1 MDRLI
6 GIEHLAD
13 EIDRVAREQG
23 IDRDAAAI
31 VVAMR
36 HGDLVG
42 DMLFLGPLTDEEKR
56 KRRRTPREVMMDLG
70 ERVEEPKDPDSHA
83 RDERR
88 HRVAR

>member
-6 GIEHLAD
+6 GIEHLAE
-13 EIDRVAREQG
+13 EIDQVASDQG

-42 DMLFLGPLTDEEKR
+42 DMLCIGPLTDEEKR
-56 KRRRTPREVMMDLG
+56 KRRRTPREVMRELG
-70 ERVEEPKDPDSHA
+70 ELDDEPEGLDSPA
-83 RDERR
+83 PDERR
-88 HRVAR
+88 HRLVR